1 MYDANRKEKTWLSRN
16 TAIYCILQVF
26 LLPCL
31 FGSAF
36 GAEYSR
42 SDDFGP
48 VRMTISEITYIV
60 NDSLNFVS
68 RVNQESPK
76 TTNEILKTKAD
87 ATFESERRR
96 SVVDLPI
103 SDDDLKKIPD
113 RVTSFSF
120 NLSSGSGDISR
131 LTLRFDDSSRFI
143 QVSGKNLD
151 QVTGLLNVMKEK
163 IETHEIIFGGRS
175 WRSILGAVF
184 CVMFFG
190 AWLVWVSSD
199 GSPDVT
205 FSNNGITFPK
215 KFLIELA
222 VLVIVPYAVLYLIP
236 WDNILPGCL
245 ISRDK
250 LSFLDRNSSIFTFL
264 GVIIPLLFPGF
275 QWFRK
280 RIMVGKS
287 GP

>member
-1 MYDANRKEKTWLSRN
+1 
-16 TAIYCILQVF
+16 
-26 LLPCL
+26 
-31 FGSAF
+31 
-36 GAEYSR
+36 
-42 SDDFGP
+42 
-48 VRMTISEITYIV
+48 MTISEITDIV
-60 NDSLNFVS
+60 NDTFNFVS

-76 TTNEILKTKAD
+76 TTNEILKTRAD

-96 SVVDLPI
+96 SVFDLPI

-131 LTLRFDDSSRFI
+131 LILRFDDSSRFI

-163 IETHEIIFGGRS
+163 IETHEIIFRGPS
-175 WRSILGAVF
+175 WRSVLGAVF
-184 CVMFFG
+184 WVIFFG

-199 GSPDVT
+199 GPPDVT
-205 FSNNGITFPK
+205 FSKNVITVPK
-215 KFLIELA
+215 RFLIALA
-222 VLVIVPYAVLYLIP
+222 ALVIVPNAVLYLIP
-236 WDNILPGCL
+236 WDHILPGCL

-250 LSFLDRNSSIFTFL
+250 LSVLDRYSSSFTFL
-264 GVIIPLLFPGF
+264 GVITPLLFAGF
-275 QWFRK
+275 RWFRK
-280 RIMVGKS
+280 RIIVWKS